1 MCVVVGWG
9 GGEREGREGGRNFF
23 CDLLGGGVGNN

>member
-1 MCVVVGWG
+1 MGWG
-9 GGEREGREGGRNFF
+9 AGRGGERGKGGGRNFF